1 MSGTGSAVWSVSFS
15 ILLFLI
21 LLQFRENTRTQTL
34 ERVSLPATVRAATPK
49 DKATKAFHPDLP
61 EEDAWFDPINLEKK
75 GLNEEDAGKN
85 RQIESWHSFETF

>member
-1 MSGTGSAVWSVSFS
+1 M
-15 ILLFLI
+15 
-21 LLQFRENTRTQTL
+21 R
-34 ERVSLPATVRAATPK
+34 ATTPK

-75 GLNEEDAGKN
+75 RLKVEDGGKN